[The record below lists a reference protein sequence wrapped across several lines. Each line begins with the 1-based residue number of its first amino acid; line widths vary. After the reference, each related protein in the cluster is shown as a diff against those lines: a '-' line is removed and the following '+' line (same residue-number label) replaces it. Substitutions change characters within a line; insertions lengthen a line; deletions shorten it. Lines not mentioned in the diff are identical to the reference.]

1 MGLIESIILEKYGA
15 NRIHLQK
22 GTHVFHEGEEAL
34 YYFQI
39 AEGSIKMI
47 TRSEEGQEFIQGI
60 FYKGESF
67 GEPPLLCD
75 FLYPSTALV
84 LEDSYVWKLSK
95 EQFYILLRDNFE
107 IHLRMDQVLCDRL
120 RYKNKILSSIAF
132 DSPEKRVWWLLNY
145 LKEKS
150 GKSPEFTYEIP
161 LTRQQIGD
169 MVGMRVE
176 TIIRTVKKLEE
187 ADKIRLVNHKIF
199 I

>member
-1 MGLIESIILEKYGA
+1 MGLIESKILEQYGA
-15 NRIHLQK
+15 SRVHLHR
-22 GTHVFHEGEEAL
+22 GARVFYEGEEAL

-67 GEPPLLCD
+67 GEPPLFCN
-75 FLYPSTALV
+75 FLYPSTAQA
-84 LEDSYVWKLSK
+84 LEDSSIWKLPK
-95 EQFYILLRDNFE
+95 ERLFNLLKDHFE
-107 IHLRMDQVLCDRL
+107 VHLRMDQVFCDRL
-120 RYKNKILSSIAF
+120 RYKNKILTSIAF

-145 LKEKS
+145 MKEKS
-150 GKSPEFTYEIP
+150 GKAQGFTYEIP

-169 MVGMRVE
+169 MVSMRVE

-187 ADKIRLVNHKIF
+187 AGKIRLINHKIF

>member
-1 MGLIESIILEKYGA
+1 MGLIESKILEKYGA
-15 NRIHLQK
+15 GRIHLHK
-22 GTHVFHEGEEAL
+22 GAGVFYEGEEAQ

-39 AEGSIKMI
+39 AEGSVKMI

-67 GEPPLLCD
+67 GEPPLLCN
-75 FLYPSTALV
+75 FLYPSTAFT
-84 LEDSYVWKLSK
+84 LEHCTIWKLPK
-95 EQFYILLRDNFE
+95 EQFYNLLKDHFE
-107 IHLRMDQVLCDRL
+107 VHLRMDQVLCDRL
-120 RYKNKILSSIAF
+120 RYKNKILTSIAF

-145 LKEKS
+145 LKQKS
-150 GKSPEFTYEIP
+150 GSSSSFTYEIP

-187 ADKIRLVNHKIF
+187 AEKICLINHKIF